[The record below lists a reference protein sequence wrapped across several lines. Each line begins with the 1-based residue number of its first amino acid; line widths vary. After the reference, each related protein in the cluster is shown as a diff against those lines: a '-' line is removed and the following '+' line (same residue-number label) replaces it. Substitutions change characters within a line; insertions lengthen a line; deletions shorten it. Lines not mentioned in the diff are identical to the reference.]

1 MADLYDVI
9 GVSKTATPEELK
21 KAYRKK
27 ARELHP
33 DANPDDPN
41 AEERFKAL
49 SSAYEILKDP
59 QKRDNYDRFG
69 TAEPGGG
76 GFGGFGGGDVFGNG
90 GLGDIF
96 EAFFNVGGQGGGQ
109 RVSNRGV
116 DLETVLEINLDD
128 TITGTESEVKVRTAI
143 ACETCDASGA
153 APGAKVE
160 TCGQCQGAGQ
170 VRQVRQSI
178 LGQMVTSSA
187 CPRCGGEGKTVSE
200 SCSTCAGEGREIK
213 DQQYTIDVPAG
224 IDHGR
229 TLRLN
234 GRGAVGPR
242 GGPAGD
248 LYVEVRVKKHP
259 VFTREGDDL
268 RASLTVPFTQAALGA
283 TVQFDT
289 FDGPI
294 DVDIPRGA
302 QAGKIFKIGDHGV
315 PHLRGRGRGNL
326 LLELRVQTPSDLTA
340 EQEAL
345 LRQFAG
351 ERGDEVADAPEGFMS
366 RIKSAFS

>member
-9 GVSKTATPEELK
+9 GVHKSASADEIK
-21 KAYRKK
+21 KAYRKR

-33 DANPDDPN
+33 DANPDDPH

-49 SSAYEILKDP
+49 ASAYEILSDP
-59 QKRDNYDRFG
+59 AKRNNYDRFG
-69 TAEPGGG
+69 TADPGG
-76 GFGGFGGGDVFGNG
+76 GFGGFGAGDVFGGG

-96 EAFFNVGGQGGGQ
+96 EAFFNVGGQGGQ

-116 DLETVLEINLDD
+116 DLETVLEIDLDE
-128 TITGTESEVKVRTAI
+128 TISGTASEVKVRTAV
-143 ACETCDASGA
+143 ACPTCDATGA
-153 APGAKVE
+153 APGAEVA

-178 LGQMVTSSA
+178 LGQMVTTAA
-187 CPRCGGEGKTVSE
+187 CPRCGGEGKTVSQA
-200 SCSTCAGEGREIK
+200 CGTCAGEGREIK
-213 DQQYTIDVPAG
+213 DQHYTIDVPAG

-248 LYVEVRVKKHP
+248 LYVEVRVRKHP
-259 VFTREGDDL
+259 VFTRQGDDL
-268 RASLTVPFTQAALGA
+268 RASLAVPFTQAALGA
-283 TVQFDT
+283 TVTFET
-289 FDGPI
+289 FDGP
-294 DVDIPRGA
+294 VEVEIPRGA
-302 QAGKIFKIGDHGV
+302 QSGKIFKIGDRGV

-326 LLELRVQTPSDLTA
+326 LLELRVQTPIDLSP
-340 EQEAL
+340 EQENL
-345 LRQFAG
+345 LRSFAAA
-351 ERGDEVADAPEGFMS
+351 RGDAVADAPEGFMN
-366 RIKSAFS
+366 RIKSAFT

>member
-9 GVSKTATPEELK
+9 GVQKGASPEEIK
-21 KAYRKK
+21 KAYRKR

-49 SSAYEILKDP
+49 ASAYEILSDP
-59 QKRDNYDRFG
+59 NKRDNYDRYG
-69 TAEPGGG
+69 TADVGG
-76 GFGGFGGGDVFGNG
+76 GFGGFGGGDVFGGG

-96 EAFFNVGGQGGGQ
+96 EAFFNVGGQGGQ
-109 RVSNRGV
+109 RVANRGV
-116 DLETVLEINLDD
+116 DLETVLEIDLDD
-128 TITGTESEVKVRTAI
+128 AITGTASEVKVRTAL
-143 ACETCDASGA
+143 ACETCDATGA
-153 APGAKVE
+153 APGAEVT

-178 LGQMVTSSA
+178 LGQMVTTAA
-187 CPRCGGEGKTVSE
+187 CPRCNGEGKTVSE
-200 SCSTCAGEGREIK
+200 ACKTCAGEGREIK
-213 DQQYTIDVPAG
+213 DTNYTIDVPAG

-248 LYVEVRVKKHP
+248 LYVEVRVRKHP
-259 VFTREGDDL
+259 VFNREGDDL
-268 RASLTVPFTQAALGA
+268 RAAVTVPFTQAALGA
-283 TVQFDT
+283 TVSFET
-289 FDGPI
+289 FDGPV
-294 DVDIPRGA
+294 DVQIPRGA
-302 QAGKIFKIGDHGV
+302 QSGKIFRISDHGV

-326 LLELRVQTPSDLTA
+326 LLELRVATPTDLSND
-340 EQEAL
+340 QEAM
-345 LRQFAG
+345 LRQFA
-351 ERGDEVADAPEGFMS
+351 EARGDAVDDAPEGFMS
-366 RIKSAFS
+366 RIKSAFT

>member
-1 MADLYDVI
+1 MADLYDII
-9 GVSKTATPEELK
+9 GVEKGASPDELK
-21 KAYRKK
+21 KAYRKR

-49 SSAYEILKDP
+49 ASAYEILSDP
-59 QKRDNYDRFG
+59 QKRANYDRFG
-69 TAEPGGG
+69 TADPGG
-76 GFGGFGGGDVFGNG
+76 GFGGFGTGDIFGGG

-96 EAFFNVGGQGGGQ
+96 EAFFNVGGQGGP

-116 DLETVLEINLDD
+116 DLETTVEIDLAEA
-128 TITGTESEVKVRTAI
+128 ITGTASEVTVRTAV

-153 APGAKVE
+153 APGAEVT

-178 LGQMVTSSA
+178 LGQMVTTAA
-187 CPRCGGEGKTVSE
+187 CPRCGGEGKTVS
-200 SCSTCAGEGREIK
+200 SACGTCAGEGREIK
-213 DQQYTIDVPAG
+213 EQTYTIDVPAG

-248 LYVEVRVKKHP
+248 LYVEVRVRRHP
-259 VFTREGDDL
+259 VFTRDGDDL
-268 RASLTVPFTQAALGA
+268 RAALTVPFTQAALGA
-283 TVQFDT
+283 TVSFDT
-289 FDGPI
+289 FDGPVEI
-294 DVDIPRGA
+294 VVPRGS
-302 QAGKIFKIGDHGV
+302 QTGKIFKVSDHGI

-326 LLELRVQTPSDLTA
+326 MLELRVLTPTDLSP
-340 EQEAL
+340 EQDEAL
-345 LRQFAG
+345 RGFAQL
-351 ERGDEVADAPEGFMS
+351 RGDSVDDAPEGFMS
-366 RIKSAFS
+366 RIKSAFT